1 MTQNKPLDYD
11 RRLRSSGSPDYSET
25 AKEIAKH
32 SNVSITLDGWPA
44 AATCSVGIAGVV
56 TIIVVKIV
64 FG

>member
-1 MTQNKPLDYD
+1 MTQSKPLDYD
-11 RRLRSSGSPDYSET
+11 RRIRNSGTPDYSET

-32 SNVSITLDGWPA
+32 SNINITLEGWPA
-44 AATCSVGIAGVV
+44 AATCSVGIAGLV